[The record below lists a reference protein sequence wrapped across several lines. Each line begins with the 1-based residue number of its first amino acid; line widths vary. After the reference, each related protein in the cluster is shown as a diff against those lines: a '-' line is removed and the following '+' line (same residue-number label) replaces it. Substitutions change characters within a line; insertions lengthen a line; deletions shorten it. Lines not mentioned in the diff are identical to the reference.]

1 MVSNCAN
8 PKCAKPLHYLRD
20 GRIFR
25 FDVPDRTA
33 IVNGKRTRHV
43 EHFWLCGA
51 CSQTMAMEL
60 SAEGVNV
67 VARPRARMAA
77 AMSMTGT
84 AIAS

>member
-25 FDVPDRTA
+25 FDVPDQKMA
-33 IVNGKRTRHV
+33 VNGKKTRHI
-43 EHFWLCGA
+43 EHYWLCGA
-51 CSQTMAMEL
+51 CSQALIMEL
-60 SAEGVNV
+60 SPEGVRL
-67 VARPRARMAA
+67 APRIRPSFGPELDLAGR
-77 AMSMTGT
+77 